1 MIYVDYGF
9 PFPKLLPDPHHLST
23 DITSCTPSKT
33 LKKKSKQQD
42 KKNTKKKKKPTK
54 YHRACLVLA
63 SYSW

>member
-23 DITSCTPSKT
+23 HITSRTPSKT
-33 LKKKSKQQD
+33 LKKQKQKSKQD
-42 KKNTKKKKKPTK
+42 KKNTKKAYKC
-54 YHRACLVLA
+54 HGACLVLA